1 MQWRKILALL
11 AAPALALAATP
22 KVDLSPPK
30 DMVFVGHCGL
40 IPANQTHT
48 ARAPR
53 SGKDAPKAKEDPDRV
68 ADLQNNKAKKTSL
81 LRRKERKNPGV
92 GTDKAAAAADVEAM
106 EAFKDGYYAV
116 GCVTDSMMRYADKH
130 GGQGKHRYAAPDVS
144 IIWYHDMTPK
154 EDMEAMESSVC
165 FDFCSTI
172 KGMNYFGMTAGREC
186 YCTPYYKQGVEGSG
200 DCDALCEGDSTQFC
214 GNMDGRANIYQMH
227 SCANAEKL

>member
-1 MQWRKILALL
+1 
-11 AAPALALAATP
+11 
-22 KVDLSPPK
+22 
-30 DMVFVGHCGL
+30 MVFVGHCGL

-48 ARAPR
+48 PRAPR
-53 SGKDAPKAKEDPDRV
+53 SKDAP
-68 ADLQNNKAKKTSL
+68 KAKKTSL

-92 GTDKAAAAADVEAM
+92 GTDMDAAKA
-106 EAFKDGYYAV
+106 
-116 GCVTDSMMRYADKH
+116 
-130 GGQGKHRYAAPDVS
+130 
-144 IIWYHDMTPK
+144 
-154 EDMEAMESSVC
+154 DMEAMESAVC

>member
-1 MQWRKILALL
+1 MQWRKFLALL
-11 AAPALALAATP
+11 VAPALAMAASP

-48 ARAPR
+48 PRAPR
-53 SGKDAPKAKEDPDRV
+53 SKDAP
-68 ADLQNNKAKKTSL
+68 KAKKTSL

-92 GTDKAAAAADVEAM
+92 GTDMDAVKADVEAM

-144 IIWYHDMTPK
+144 IVWYHDVTPK
-154 EDMEAMESSVC
+154 EDMEAMESAVC

-186 YCTPYYKQGVEGSG
+186 YCTPYFKQGVEGSG